1 MKIQSI
7 LTSKLNHKQ
16 INKIIELK
24 DSHWNHGKKS
34 QKNWFK
40 NKLKRKD
47 LHILLTK
54 NNSLI
59 GYTLLKE
66 RSFYYIQKKKIK
78 KYLNFETLILKK
90 KYRNFPILKKIMR
103 FNNSIIKK
111 NNKFSFLE
119 CKKDKIK
126 MYNFFGWKLLDK
138 KKFKLLD
145 KESNKNIMVYNL
157 KEKLSNKK
165 KLFIFINK

>member
-7 LTSKLNHKQ
+7 LTSKLNNKQ
-16 INKIIELK
+16 FNEIIELK
-24 DSHWNHGKKS
+24 ESHWKYGKKS

-40 NKLKRKD
+40 YKLKRKD

-54 NNSLI
+54 KDSLI
-59 GYTLLKE
+59 GYTSLKE
-66 RSFYYIQKKKIK
+66 RSFCNTHKKKVK

-90 KYRNFPILKKIMR
+90 KFRNFPILKKIMR

-111 NNKFSFLE
+111 NNKFSLLE
-119 CKKDKIK
+119 CKKDKVN

-138 KKFKLLD
+138 KKFRLID
-145 KESNKNIMVYNL
+145 KISNKNVMVYNFKEKVSS
-157 KEKLSNKK
+157 KEKL
-165 KLFIFINK
+165 LVFINK

>member
-1 MKIQSI
+1 
-7 LTSKLNHKQ
+7 
-16 INKIIELK
+16 
-24 DSHWNHGKKS
+24 
-34 QKNWFK
+34 
-40 NKLKRKD
+40 
-47 LHILLTK
+47 
-54 NNSLI
+54 
-59 GYTLLKE
+59 
-66 RSFYYIQKKKIK
+66 
-78 KYLNFETLILKK
+78 
-90 KYRNFPILKKIMR
+90 MR

-111 NNKFSFLE
+111 KNKFSFLE

-157 KEKLSNKK
+157 KEKVSNKE

>member
-66 RSFYYIQKKKIK
+66 RSFYYIQKKKNK
-78 KYLNFETLILKK
+78 KIFKFRNVNFKK
-90 KYRNFPILKKIMR
+90 KI
-103 FNNSIIKK
+103 
-111 NNKFSFLE
+111 
-119 CKKDKIK
+119 
-126 MYNFFGWKLLDK
+126 
-138 KKFKLLD
+138 
-145 KESNKNIMVYNL
+145 
-157 KEKLSNKK
+157 
-165 KLFIFINK
+165 